1 MEKLEQELR
10 IEAAQSD
17 AAQNLVTRIRHDL
30 INTRLA
36 ARIMAFLLAATVLS
50 GCASSAAEFLPQSC
64 AITNCGDVK

>member
-10 IEAAQSD
+10 IQEEHEHASS
-17 AAQNLVTRIRHDL
+17 NLVTRIRHDL

-50 GCASSAAEFLPQSC
+50 GCAFSAAEFAPQSC
-64 AITNCGDVK
+64 EITNCGDVK